1 MRKNLGNLWNL
12 RNKSYNIWILQHN
25 SANLSLWEQGDE
37 EEKKEEEEEEEID
50 MAGGM
55 DMFGGEGG
63 GDDY

>member
-1 MRKNLGNLWNL
+1 MV
-12 RNKSYNIWILQHN
+12 LQFFQDRV
-25 SANLSLWEQGDE
+25 AEVEMAEIAVVQVGVQ
-37 EEKKEEEEEEEID
+37 EEEEVD